1 MKKDLL
7 LSLLFSVLLSFSFPP
22 YRLGFLA
29 YVALIPFF
37 LLLEHKN
44 LAQTIK
50 WGYLVGLFMNI
61 GTLWWINLVTVPGAI
76 AAILYLPIYMIIYAL
91 LHNFLSNRLRPKYF
105 YWCIPFLWTGIEYLR
120 SLGVLGFPWCSLAYT
135 QSYYLN
141 LIQYV
146 SITSAYGVS
155 FWVVTINVVIWL
167 ILKNTSNFKKLVIYY
182 LLLLLLFILPWIY
195 GRMVIPKEQ
204 PAPDNSIKVG
214 LIQGN
219 IDPYV
224 KWNDAFL
231 AENWRIY
238 HELTLAAAQQQP
250 HLIIWPET
258 AVPDY
263 LRISSLFLPNI
274 REMLQQIKTP
284 LITGAPD
291 FQYMEDQSYL
301 SFNGVFLLTPDD
313 PGFQVYHK
321 IHLVPFGER
330 VPFTESLPW
339 LKDFLERL
347 EMGEGNFSPGQK
359 IVSFDVPITFG
370 IHDSLAEQSRR
381 RFLKIPVIIC
391 FESLFPELVRSFILN
406 GADILVIITNDAWF
420 KRSPAPYHH
429 AQMAVFRAIE
439 NRVSIARCANT
450 GVSMFVDPYGRTLKA
465 SPIFQALYL
474 VHDLPLRKTTTFF
487 TKHGNLFTLSIS
499 LLNLVPLM
507 FVLIT
512 RPKAMPTNL
521 DS

>member
-7 LSLLFSVLLSFSFPP
+7 LSLLFGVLLSLSFPP

-37 LLLEHKN
+37 LLLANKN

-50 WGYLVGLFMNI
+50 WGYLAGLFMNI
-61 GTLWWINLVTVPGAI
+61 GTLWWINLVTIPGAI
-76 AAILYLPIYMIIYAL
+76 AAILYLPIYMIIYAV
-91 LHNFLSNRLRPKYF
+91 LHNFLHSRLGPKYF
-105 YWCIPFLWTGIEYLR
+105 YWCIPFLWTGVEYLR

-155 FWVVTINVVIWL
+155 FWVATINVIIWL
-167 ILKNTSNFKKLVIYY
+167 ILKNVSDFKRVVIYY
-182 LLLLLLFILPWIY
+182 LILIVLFILPWLY
-195 GRMVIPKEQ
+195 SRMVVPKDQ
-204 PAPDNSIKVG
+204 PAPDDSIKVG

-224 KWNDAFL
+224 KWSDAFL
-231 AENWRIY
+231 EENWRIY
-238 HELTLAAAQQQP
+238 HELTLQAAQLHPQI
-250 HLIIWPET
+250 IIWPET

-263 LRISSLFLPNI
+263 LRISTLYLTNI
-274 REMLQQIKTP
+274 REMLEQIKVP
-284 LITGAPD
+284 LLTGAPD
-291 FQYMEDQSYL
+291 FRYLEDQTYL
-301 SFNGVFLLTPDD
+301 TFNGVFLMTPND

-339 LKDFLERL
+339 LRDFLERL
-347 EMGEGNFSPGQK
+347 EMGEGNFSPGQE
-359 IVSFDVPITFG
+359 IVSFDVPVSVAQ
-370 IHDSLAEQSRR
+370 DSSAEMRLRR
-381 RFLKIPVIIC
+381 YLKLPVIIC
-391 FESLFPELVRSFILN
+391 FESLFPELVRSFVLN
-406 GADILVIITNDAWF
+406 GADLLGIITNDAWF
-420 KRSPAPYHH
+420 KRSPAPHHH

-439 NRVSIARCANT
+439 NRISIARCANT
-450 GVSMFVDPYGRTLKA
+450 GVSMFIDPYGRTLQA

-474 VHDLPLRKTTTFF
+474 VDDLPLRKTTTFF
-487 TKHGNLFTLSIS
+487 TRYGNVFTVSIS
-499 LLNLVPLM
+499 LLNIVPLIIAL
-507 FVLIT
+507 FT
-512 RPKAMPTNL
+512 RPKSGAR
-521 DS
+521 